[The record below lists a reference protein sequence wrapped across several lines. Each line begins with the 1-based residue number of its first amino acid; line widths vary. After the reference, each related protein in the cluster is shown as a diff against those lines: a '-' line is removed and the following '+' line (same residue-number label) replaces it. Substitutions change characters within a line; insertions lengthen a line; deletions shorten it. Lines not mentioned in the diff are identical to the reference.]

1 MNNRELQETAVLIF
15 ANSAEVDARNKTS
28 IPKTEL
34 FQEFTGHTL
43 KVVGQSGLPFFHIS
57 EKEQHGNTFGERFAH
72 AIQSI
77 YDRGYENVITIGN
90 DSPELRAHHL
100 TEANEQLKHGKTVL
114 GPTLDGGFYLMGLH
128 QSNFDAQLFQKLPW
142 QRVGLFHKISQLFK
156 TNNSTLYTLPTLRDI
171 DVLEDVKVL
180 LNFVGRIPRAIFK
193 ILADLAK
200 RNIQFFETHIPKPEI
215 RFITF
220 SFNKGSP
227 NLLLSIH

>member
-1 MNNRELQETAVLIF
+1 MNNKGLQETAVLIF
-15 ANSAEVDARNKTS
+15 ANSAEVDARKKTT

-34 FQEFTGHTL
+34 FQEFIEHTL
-43 KVVGQSGLPFFHIS
+43 KVVRQSGLPFFHIS
-57 EKEQHGNTFGERFAH
+57 EKEQHGSTFGERFAH

-100 TEANEQLKHGKTVL
+100 TEASKQLKQGKTVL

-142 QRVGLFHKISQLFK
+142 QRVGLFHKISQLFR

-180 LNFVGRIPRAIFK
+180 LKFIGRIPKAVFK
-193 ILADLAK
+193 ILADLT
-200 RNIQFFETHIPKPEI
+200 NTDIQFFDSFIPKPEI

-227 NLLLSIH
+227 NPLLSIH